1 MAESESSSTAPD
13 TGPSVSGS
21 GLHIDDVYLEGDTP
35 DGTAVVGH
43 LSVVVD
49 AGGITVVGPGPD
61 ARRTVSWERMSS
73 IELGPPATLPDGQ
86 SVSSLQ
92 FSLDGRPL
100 RLLVPTGAAGVLG
113 AVSSAIATPSAA
125 PAAGGAVAVALRPD
139 ADTGAGDEGSVVSGA
154 GIATVVAQVA
164 PSPTADV
171 APPEVSTA
179 DATCGDLAPAD
190 VSPPDVT
197 PADVAPA
204 DLTPADVPPADV
216 TPADVAPADLTPADV
231 PPADVAAG
239 TEYADDA
246 WEELP
251 SSRWRSYPRITQA
264 VKSPMGAAQR
274 MRRLVLVT
282 VLVVLVPVAIGVW
295 SIRTAPPPAA
305 PLTMSDHAL
314 AARVGIQPGELSGWQ
329 SERTLPAN
337 VFAAGANTGTIAAS
351 TARHASVV
359 LARCLRVSQSALDDA
374 FGIGPAAAQRSAEV
388 GSRTYLDPAGNGG
401 GVSSLVDVESTA
413 ATGRADA
420 QVFADPSLFATCYQP
435 FAQVMLPFAD
445 ATGTTGGFTGAT
457 VEPTVVPVPAP
468 GSNVVVAAF
477 QIARIGTADGQSVT
491 SVTTAVAV
499 FGGRVQATVDMVSD
513 FAFPLT
519 AQDQLV
525 RDIEAR
531 VIGTSLL

>member
-1 MAESESSSTAPD
+1 MAESESESSSTVPETAS
-13 TGPSVSGS
+13 GASGS

-35 DGTAVVGH
+35 EGTAVVGH

-100 RLLVPTGAAGVLG
+100 RLLVPTGVAGVLG
-113 AVSSAIATPSAA
+113 AASSAVAA
-125 PAAGGAVAVALRPD
+125 PSGAPAAAASAAGGAVAVALRPD
-139 ADTGAGDEGSVVSGA
+139 AGTTVGDEGSVVSDAA
-154 GIATVVAQVA
+154 GDTAEAQVA
-164 PSPTADV
+164 PSPIALE

-179 DATCGDLAPAD
+179 D
-190 VSPPDVT
+190 VSPVSDE
-197 PADVAPA
+197 VAA
-204 DLTPADVPPADV
+204 VDA
-216 TPADVAPADLTPADV
+216 AP
-231 PPADVAAG
+231 DVAAVDAAPEV
-239 TEYADDA
+239 TAVDATPDVAAEAEYNDDA
-246 WEELP
+246 WEDTP
-251 SSRWRSYPRITQA
+251 SSRWRVYQRITPSGRPA
-264 VKSPMGAAQR
+264 LLAGQR
-274 MRRLVLVT
+274 MRRLVLLT
-282 VLVVLVPVAIGVW
+282 ILVVLVPVAIGLWVVH
-295 SIRTAPPPAA
+295 TAPPPAP

-314 AARVGIQPGELSGWQ
+314 AARIGIQPGELAGWQ
-329 SERTLPAN
+329 SERTPPAN
-337 VFAAGANTGTIAAS
+337 VFAAGANGGGVAAH
-351 TARHASVV
+351 TAREASVV

-374 FGIGPAAAQRSAEV
+374 FGIGPAAAQRSAEI
-388 GSRTYLDPAGNGG
+388 GSRAYLDPAGNGG
-401 GVSSLVDVESTA
+401 AVSSLVDVESTA

-435 FAQVMLPFAD
+435 FAQAMLPFAD
-445 ATGTTGGFTGAT
+445 ATGTTGGFTTAT
-457 VEPTVVPVPAP
+457 VEPTVVPVPAA

-477 QIARIGTADGQSVT
+477 QIARIGTADDQAVT

-513 FAFPLT
+513 FVFPLT

>member
-1 MAESESSSTAPD
+1 
-13 TGPSVSGS
+13 
-21 GLHIDDVYLEGDTP
+21 
-35 DGTAVVGH
+35 
-43 LSVVVD
+43 
-49 AGGITVVGPGPD
+49 
-61 ARRTVSWERMSS
+61 
-73 IELGPPATLPDGQ
+73 
-86 SVSSLQ
+86 
-92 FSLDGRPL
+92 
-100 RLLVPTGAAGVLG
+100 
-113 AVSSAIATPSAA
+113 
-125 PAAGGAVAVALRPD
+125 
-139 ADTGAGDEGSVVSGA
+139 
-154 GIATVVAQVA
+154 
-164 PSPTADV
+164 
-171 APPEVSTA
+171 
-179 DATCGDLAPAD
+179 
-190 VSPPDVT
+190 
-197 PADVAPA
+197 
-204 DLTPADVPPADV
+204 
-216 TPADVAPADLTPADV
+216 
-231 PPADVAAG
+231 VAAG